1 MSLKLQVLLMTEF
14 DLRQQRT
21 RDSLRSALMALVAES
36 PFEAISIID
45 ITRRSRVARKTFY
58 AHYADKDALLLD
70 CIAPVLAAAAQ
81 HISPTDAET
90 LLADNKPLSYPA
102 FKHVQEHAD
111 FYRAMLNAGGSA
123 RLITHLLDFIA
134 QTSYE
139 RHAPLREIAPRI
151 TVEPMLI
158 AHFLAGALFNTLRWW
173 LANDCQPSPETM
185 AYTFSQLAA
194 PGTLDAV
201 GLG

>member
-1 MSLKLQVLLMTEF
+1 MTKP

-21 RDSLRSALMALVAES
+21 RDSLRSAMMALVVES
-36 PFEAISIID
+36 PFETISITD
-45 ITRRSRVARKTFY
+45 ITRRARMARKTFY
-58 AHYADKDALLLD
+58 AHYTDKDALLLS
-70 CIAPVLAAAAQ
+70 AAAHNITQ
-81 HISPTDAET
+81 TDAET

-111 FYRAMLNAGGSA
+111 FYRAVLNAGGSA
-123 RLITHLLDFIA
+123 RLITYLLDFIA
-134 QTSYE
+134 QTSYD
-139 RHAPLREIAPRI
+139 RHAPIREVAPRI

-194 PGTLDAV
+194 PGALAALGLD
-201 GLG
+201 

>member
-1 MSLKLQVLLMTEF
+1 MTKP

-21 RDSLRSALMALVAES
+21 RDSLRSAMMALVVES
-36 PFEAISIID
+36 PFEAINITD
-45 ITRRSRVARKTFY
+45 ITRRARVARKTFY
-58 AHYADKDALLLD
+58 AHYTDKDALLLD
-70 CIAPVLAAAAQ
+70 CIAPLLSMAVQ
-81 HISPTDAET
+81 NITQTDAET

-111 FYRAMLNAGGSA
+111 FYRAVLNAGGSA
-123 RLITHLLDFIA
+123 RLITYLLDFIA
-134 QTSYE
+134 QTSYD
-139 RHAPLREIAPRI
+139 RHAPIREVAPRI
-151 TVEPMLI
+151 TIEPMLI

-194 PGTLDAV
+194 PGALAALGLD
-201 GLG
+201 

>member
-1 MSLKLQVLLMTEF
+1 MTEF

-36 PFEAISIID
+36 PFEAISITD
-45 ITRRSRVARKTFY
+45 ITRRARVARKTFY
-58 AHYADKDALLLD
+58 AHYNDKDALLLD
-70 CIAPVLAAAAQ
+70 CVLPMLSAAAQ
-81 HISPTDAET
+81 TVTQMNADT
-90 LLADNKPLSYPA
+90 LLAGNKPLSYSA
-102 FKHVQEHAD
+102 FKHVQQNAD
-111 FYRAMLNAGGSA
+111 FYRAVLNAGGSV
-123 RLITHLLDFIA
+123 RLITHLLDFMA

-139 RHAPLREIAPRI
+139 WHAPIREVAPKM